1 MNHTLHTKESGWS
14 RTQMRALLRFV
25 LRRLDEERLPQVAG
39 SLTFTTVLALVPV
52 LTIAFAIFT
61 TFPLFTT
68 FRDSLEAYF
77 VQSLMPKGVANT
89 ILDYLSQFASKANRL
104 SAVGAIF
111 LIVTAIMMFGTVD
124 RTFNQIWRIQTP
136 RPFLQRMIVY
146 WAIMTLGPLLIGA
159 SLSFT
164 SLLSPVSSLAR
175 ELPLLGTMLSVLIS
189 VSLTTLA
196 FALLY
201 LTVPHRLIDWRD
213 AVAGGLGA
221 AIAFEI
227 TKRLFTFFIAQF
239 PSYRVIYGALAAV
252 PIFLVWI
259 YLCWLITLAGAVLAA
274 ALPVVKYERWWH
286 HAVPGSRFLDAM
298 AVLQVLIDA
307 REQNAAV
314 DALRLRAETRLGFE
328 ESESL
333 LQQMLD
339 AGWVGRI
346 RAERGTTRKFRSR
359 TRWQQDRWALLV
371 NPHKLALADVYRLF
385 AFNAIAHS
393 TLGQQVEQV
402 IAQGL
407 STSVANSVADY
418 FALPAAKRNSVSST

>member
-1 MNHTLHTKESGWS
+1 MASMNHTPNTKDSGWS

-111 LIVTAIMMFGTVD
+111 LIFTAITMFGTVD

-136 RPFLQRMIVY
+136 RPFVQRMIVY

-164 SLLSPVSSLAR
+164 SLLSPVNSLLHD
-175 ELPLLGTMLSVLIS
+175 LPILGTMLTVFIS

-227 TKRLFTFFIAQF
+227 TKRLFTYFIAQF

-286 HAVPGSRFLDAM
+286 HPVPGSRFLDAM
-298 AVLQVLIDA
+298 AVLHVLIEA

-314 DALRLRAETRLGFE
+314 DALRVRAATRLGFE

-346 RAERGTTRKFRSR
+346 RAERGTTRKFGRR
-359 TRWQQDRWALLV
+359 PRWQQDRWALLI
-371 NPHKLALADVYRLF
+371 NPHKLVLADVYRLF
-385 AFNAIAHS
+385 AFSASTHS
-393 TLGQQVEQV
+393 ALGQQVEQ
-402 IAQGL
+402 IMAQGMA
-407 STSVANSVADY
+407 TSVADY

>member
-1 MNHTLHTKESGWS
+1 MNQTSHTKDGGWS

-111 LIVTAIMMFGTVD
+111 LILTAIMMFGTVD
-124 RTFNQIWRIQTP
+124 RTFNQIWRNHTP
-136 RPFLQRMIVY
+136 RPFVQRMIVY

-164 SLLSPVSSLAR
+164 SLLSPSTSSLAR
-175 ELPLLGTMLSVLIS
+175 ELPLLGTMLSIFIS
-189 VSLTTLA
+189 ISLTTLA
-196 FALLY
+196 FTLLY

-252 PIFLVWI
+252 PIFLIWV
-259 YLCWLITLAGAVLAA
+259 YLCWMITLAGAVLAA

-298 AVLQVLIDA
+298 AVLHVLVGA

-328 ESESL
+328 ETENL
-333 LQQMLD
+333 LQHMLE

-346 RAERGTTRKFRSR
+346 RAERDATRQFRR
-359 TRWQQDRWALLV
+359 RPRWQQDRWALLA
-371 NPHKLALADVYRLF
+371 NPNKLQLADVYRLF
-385 AFNAIAHS
+385 AFSATAHS
-393 TLGQQVEQV
+393 ALGQKVGHLFE
-402 IAQGL
+402 QGL
-407 STSVANSVADY
+407 AMSIADY
-418 FALPAAKRNSVSST
+418 FAQPSAKRNSVSST

>member
-1 MNHTLHTKESGWS
+1 MNHTSHTKDSGWS

-111 LIVTAIMMFGTVD
+111 LIFTAIMMFGTVD

-136 RPFLQRMIVY
+136 RPFVQRMIVY

-164 SLLSPVSSLAR
+164 SLLSPLSSLLR
-175 ELPLLGTMLSVLIS
+175 DLPLLGTMLTVFIS
-189 VSLTTLA
+189 ISLTTLA

-286 HAVPGSRFLDAM
+286 HPVPGSRFLDAM
-298 AVLQVLIDA
+298 AVLHVLIDA

-314 DALRLRAETRLGFE
+314 DALRLRAATRLGFE

-346 RAERGTTRKFRSR
+346 RAERGSTRKFKSR
-359 TRWQQDRWALLV
+359 ARWQQDRWALLI

-385 AFNAIAHS
+385 AFSASAHS
-393 TLGQQVEQV
+393 ALAQQVEQA
-402 IAQGL
+402 IAHGL
-407 STSVANSVADY
+407 ANSVADY

>member
-1 MNHTLHTKESGWS
+1 MKHTLHTKESGWS

-111 LIVTAIMMFGTVD
+111 LIVTAIMMFATVD

-146 WAIMTLGPLLIGA
+146 WAIMTLGPLLIGG

-164 SLLSPVSSLAR
+164 SLLSPVNSLVR
-175 ELPLLGTMLSVLIS
+175 DLPLLGTMLSVLIS

-286 HAVPGSRFLDAM
+286 HPVPGSRFLDAM

-314 DALRLRAETRLGFE
+314 DALRVRAATRLGFE

-333 LQQMLD
+333 LQQMLE

-346 RAERGTTRKFRSR
+346 RAERGTTRKFERR
-359 TRWQQDRWALLV
+359 ARWQQDRWALLI
-371 NPHKLALADVYRLF
+371 NPNKLPLADVYRLF
-385 AFNAIAHS
+385 AFSATAHS
-393 TLGQQVEQV
+393 ALGQQVEQV
-402 IAQGL
+402 IAHGL
-407 STSVANSVADY
+407 ATSVASSVADY
-418 FALPAAKRNSVSST
+418 FALLAAKRNNVSST

>member
-1 MNHTLHTKESGWS
+1 MNQTSHTKDGGWS

-111 LIVTAIMMFGTVD
+111 LILTAIMMFGTVD
-124 RTFNQIWRIQTP
+124 RTFNQIWRIQSP
-136 RPFLQRMIVY
+136 RPFVQRMIVY

-164 SLLSPVSSLAR
+164 SLLSPGTSSLAR
-175 ELPLLGTMLSVLIS
+175 ELPLLGTMLSVFIS
-189 VSLTTLA
+189 ISLTTLA
-196 FALLY
+196 FTLLY

-252 PIFLVWI
+252 PIFLVWV
-259 YLCWLITLAGAVLAA
+259 YLCWMITLAGAVLAA

-286 HAVPGSRFLDAM
+286 HAVPGSRFLDAI
-298 AVLQVLIDA
+298 AVLHVLVAA

-328 ESESL
+328 ESENL
-333 LQQMLD
+333 LQHMLE

-346 RAERGTTRKFRSR
+346 RAERDATRKFRR
-359 TRWQQDRWALLV
+359 RPRWQQDRWALLV
-371 NPHKLALADVYRLF
+371 NPHKLTLADVYRLF
-385 AFNAIAHS
+385 AFSATSHS
-393 TLGQQVEQV
+393 ALGQQVEQV
-402 IAQGL
+402 IGQGL
-407 STSVANSVADY
+407 ATSIADY
-418 FALPAAKRNSVSST
+418 FAQPSAKRNSVSST

>member
-1 MNHTLHTKESGWS
+1 MTLTSFPDARRWTS
-14 RTQMRALLRFV
+14 RQMRDLLRFV

-39 SLTFTTVLALVPV
+39 SLTFTTVLALVPI

-77 VQSLMPKGVANT
+77 VQSLMPRGVANT
-89 ILDYLSQFASKANRL
+89 VLDYLGQFAAKANRL
-104 SAVGAIF
+104 SAVGAVF
-111 LIVTAIMMFGTVD
+111 LIFTAITMFGIVD
-124 RTFNQIWRIQTP
+124 RTFNQIWRIKTP

-164 SLLSPVSSLAR
+164 AFLSPATNSLAR
-175 ELPLLGTMLSVLIS
+175 ELPVLGTMLSVLIS
-189 VSLTTLA
+189 VTLTTLA

-213 AVAGGLGA
+213 AVAGGLVA

-227 TKRLFTFFIAQF
+227 TKRLFTYFIAQF
-239 PSYRVIYGALAAV
+239 PSYRVIYGALAAI

-259 YLCWLITLAGAVLAA
+259 YLCWMITLAGAVLAA

-286 HAVPGSRFLDAM
+286 HAAPGSAFLDAM
-298 AVLQVLIDA
+298 AVLRILVEA
-307 REQNAAV
+307 REATTAV
-314 DALRLRAETRLGFE
+314 DALRLRNETRLGFE

-346 RAERGTTRKFRSR
+346 RADRSKGRKLGRR
-359 TRWQQDRWALLV
+359 ARWQQDRWALLI
-371 NPHKLALADVYRLF
+371 NPQKLTLDDVYRQFVFSAAL
-385 AFNAIAHS
+385 HS
-393 TLGQQVEQV
+393 ALGDKVRHV
-402 IAQGL
+402 VAQGL
-407 STSVANSVADY
+407 SISLTDY
-418 FALPAAKRNSVSST
+418 FAEATAKRNSVSST